1 MAVLTGAGDVEA
13 AGESKPNPDQ
23 APPNTSFEPLP
34 CPVKFNI
41 NREARIDCTA

>member
-1 MAVLTGAGDVEA
+1 MAALTVAGDVEA

-23 APPNTSFEPLP
+23 TPPNTSLETLS
-34 CPVKFNI
+34 CPAKLNV